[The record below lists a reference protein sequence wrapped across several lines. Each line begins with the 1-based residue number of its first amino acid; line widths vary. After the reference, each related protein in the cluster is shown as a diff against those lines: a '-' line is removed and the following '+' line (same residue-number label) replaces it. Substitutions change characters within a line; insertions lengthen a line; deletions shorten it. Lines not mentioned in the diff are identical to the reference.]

1 MWNQSSRLGRRWT
14 SPSWRPVATK
24 ILSILRKVCF
34 FCFLQEIITGC
45 SILALKTYIY
55 VQLKYGGF
63 YLDIGESSK
72 QVNEG
77 PTAQLAGV
85 GNNENTLQ
93 APDVEGNTGRNA
105 SQGWRCQLYE
115 DIYINNVMG
124 CCILVCDATQILGLF
139 WGCGGSK

>member
-1 MWNQSSRLGRRWT
+1 M
-14 SPSWRPVATK
+14 
-24 ILSILRKVCF
+24 
-34 FCFLQEIITGC
+34 
-45 SILALKTYIY
+45 ALKTYIY

-77 PTAQLAGV
+77 PTAHLAGV

-105 SQGWRCQLYE
+105 SQG
-115 DIYINNVMG
+115 
-124 CCILVCDATQILGLF
+124 
-139 WGCGGSK
+139 